1 MKAEMKEA
9 LWEAYLKQTDI
20 LEQQKEKLKE
30 LGTFFF
36 EDVSFLYKIY
46 PSVGE
51 KQVNLCDEKT
61 GIMFENE
68 EELYIL
74 RKENK
79 GIFLKAEKMKRLLS
93 DMITLFEEILPLGS
107 VVDLKKDKL
116 SEDLDVSKVENFRI
130 VITKRF
136 VGAGEGCFYPY
147 GAVLYPIGF
156 GGTGKVISFTPALI
170 EKVIYTGYSDEMED
184 AFVFKMKYKLVV
196 EQRRKS
202 AGFATRQEL
211 SETEEIVRKWG
222 K

>member
-1 MKAEMKEA
+1 
-9 LWEAYLKQTDI
+9 
-20 LEQQKEKLKE
+20 
-30 LGTFFF
+30 
-36 EDVSFLYKIY
+36 
-46 PSVGE
+46 
-51 KQVNLCDEKT
+51 
-61 GIMFENE
+61 MFENE

-79 GIFLKAEKMKRLLS
+79 GIFLKAKEMKRLLS

-184 AFVFKMKYKLVV
+184 AFVFQMKYKLVV